1 MIYLVRWLYA
11 GLLYLYPRSFR
22 AEFGDEMQ
30 QVFAHVLA
38 DAAPGSPM
46 ALLAICA
53 RELFGVLVGGLA
65 ARAHAVR
72 VAIWGGALPPDTF
85 SLEATL
91 RRLLLV
97 VGGLAGLG
105 LVFTICLSIVLDVVV
120 PQTATAPIERVTI
133 GEVQLGGGGDYAI
146 VPAPALRC
154 TSMATAA
161 GYPLDVCSTTFAG
174 QPLQVVAPYKNSD
187 GSILDPAACRASY
200 GGTPVACEAGYTY
213 GYGGVVTA
221 IRIPALPGVS
231 PARLAQLQQAQPLL
245 YVQEDTWVALTT
257 GLALVLATL
266 ALGVLWR
273 WSRFQ
278 VAPLLARGGSRLLVA
293 RAGQVAVCLGS
304 GVLLFRWMS
313 WCLLLMVMGLGLV
326 D

>member
-11 GLLYLYPRSFR
+11 RLLWLYPQSFR

-30 QVFAHVLA
+30 HVFAQVLV
-38 DAAPGSPM
+38 DAAPRGPV
-46 ALLAICA
+46 ALLAVCA

-65 ARAHAVR
+65 ARAHAIR
-72 VAIWGGALPPDTF
+72 VALWGGALPPDTF

-97 VGGLAGLG
+97 VGGMAGLG
-105 LVFTICLSIVLDVVV
+105 LVFTICLSVVLDVIV

-133 GEVQLGGGGDYAI
+133 GAVQLGGGGDYTI
-146 VPAPALRC
+146 VPAPALQC
-154 TSMATAA
+154 ETTTTTTGS
-161 GYPLDVCSTTFAG
+161 PLDVCTTTFEG
-174 QPLQVVAPYKNSD
+174 QPLQVTAPPYGTTP
-187 GSILDPAACRASY
+187 GSIACRASY
-200 GGTPVACEAGYTY
+200 GGAPVACEEGFTY

-245 YVQEDTWVALTT
+245 YVREDTWVALTT
-257 GLALVLATL
+257 GLALILATL
-266 ALGVLWR
+266 AIGVLWR

-278 VAPLLARGGSRLLVA
+278 VVPLLARGGSRLLVA
-293 RAGQVAVCLGS
+293 RVGQVTVCLGS
-304 GVLLFRWMS
+304 GVLLYGWMWYS
-313 WCLLLMVMGLGLV
+313 LLFMVMRLGLA

>member
-1 MIYLVRWLYA
+1 MFLIRLVRWLYA
-11 GLLYLYPRSFR
+11 GLLYLYPRRFR

-30 QVFAHVLA
+30 QVFAQVQA
-38 DAAPGSPM
+38 DAAPRGPV
-46 ALLAICA
+46 ALLAVCA
-53 RELFGVLVGGLA
+53 RELFGVLVGGMA
-65 ARAHAVR
+65 ARAHAIR
-72 VAIWGGALPPDTF
+72 VALWGGALPPDTF

-105 LVFTICLSIVLDVVV
+105 LVFTICLSVVLDVIV

-146 VPAPALRC
+146 VPAPALQC

-161 GYPLDVCSTTFAG
+161 GSPLDVCTTMFEG
-174 QPLQVVAPYKNSD
+174 QPLQVAAPSYGTTP
-187 GSILDPAACRASY
+187 GSIACRASY
-200 GGTPVACEAGYTY
+200 GGAPVACAEGYSY
-213 GYGGVVTA
+213 GYGGIVT
-221 IRIPALPGVS
+221 IVRIPALPGVS

-245 YVQEDTWVALTT
+245 YVHEDTWVALTT
-257 GLALVLATL
+257 GLALVLTTL

-293 RAGQVAVCLGS
+293 RVGQVTVCLGS
-304 GVLLFRWMS
+304 GVLLYGWMWYS
-313 WCLLLMVMGLGLV
+313 LLFMVMGLGLV

>member
-1 MIYLVRWLYA
+1 MICLVRWLYA

-30 QVFAHVLA
+30 HVFAQVLV
-38 DAAPGSPM
+38 DAAPRGPV
-46 ALLAICA
+46 ALLAVCA

-65 ARAHAVR
+65 ARAHAIR
-72 VAIWGGALPPDTF
+72 VALWGGALPPDTF

-97 VGGLAGLG
+97 VGGMAGLG
-105 LVFTICLSIVLDVVV
+105 LVFTICLSVVLDIIV

-133 GEVQLGGGGDYAI
+133 GAVQLGGGGGNYAI
-146 VPAPALRC
+146 VPAPALECETTTTTTGSPLNVC
-154 TSMATAA
+154 TTM
-161 GYPLDVCSTTFAG
+161 FEG
-174 QPLQVVAPYKNSD
+174 QPLQVTAPPYGTTP
-187 GSILDPAACRASY
+187 GSIAYRASY
-200 GGTPVACEAGYTY
+200 DGAPVACAEGYTY
-213 GYGGVVTA
+213 GYGGIVTFV
-221 IRIPALPGVS
+221 RIPALPGVS

-245 YVQEDTWVALTT
+245 YVHEDTWVTLTT
-257 GLALVLATL
+257 GLALVLTTL

-278 VAPLLARGGSRLLVA
+278 VAPLLARGGSQLLVA

-313 WCLLLMVMGLGLV
+313 WCLLLMGLGLGLGLV